1 MLNESILRTLELIK
15 QGKVNLNNLRKATF
29 SQPAN
34 ATSGLQL
41 YDLEAPAKQL
51 IPIILPLLSST
62 TRSGGGKSI
71 QANWQVVTGQNTGK
85 ATAGVP
91 EGKRNSTLAF
101 AQARYNA
108 VYKTLSMEGSATL
121 QATLAAQG
129 FDDVRGRSRSMSV
142 NSLFVEQE
150 RIMFGGNTTSTGIA
164 LGTGPTPV
172 VTTASTS
179 GGAITT
185 AAAFVRVVPL
195 SVEGMNQASVSATGI
210 PTGGVRTVQPADG
223 SATYTVNLGNGAIG
237 AEGTVG
243 SMTGSTNQVKA
254 TWANVKGAAGYAL
267 YYGATTGAANQ
278 TIMAITTNTFYTFTT
293 DKNAGNQAANAANL
307 NTDNSQ
313 DQYVYD
319 GMYTQTIASN
329 TAGTGGYFLSLNPT
343 GTAAGTLTADG
354 KGGINEFDAFLID
367 RYNLYKFTDFEI
379 HVGGNQMNNISKK
392 IRAGSASTPFM
403 VQVTDGKADI
413 TGGGRAVAYT
423 HPLTGKALPLVLNPN
438 VPDGTIFFKGTS
450 LPAWFAN
457 TNITTIWEVGE
468 RLSYTSMDWPLL
480 SWEYKTAAI
489 VDEVLK
495 GYVPFGNGVLSEVAI
510 G

>member
-1 MLNESILRTLELIK
+1 MLSESIIKTLELIK
-15 QGKVNLNNLRKATF
+15 QGKVNLQNLRKATF

-41 YDLEAPAKQL
+41 YDLETPAKQL
-51 IPIILPLLSST
+51 IPIILPLLAT
-62 TRSGGGKSI
+62 TPRSGGGKSI
-71 QANWQVVTGQNTGK
+71 QANWQVVTGQNTGNL
-85 ATAGVP
+85 TGGVP
-91 EGKRNSTLAF
+91 EGKRNGTLSFST
-101 AQARYNA
+101 ARYNA

-129 FDDVRGRSRSMSV
+129 FDDVRGRSRTMSL

-172 VTTASTS
+172 VTVASTT

-185 AAAFVRVVPL
+185 ANAFVRVVPL
-195 SVEGMNQASVSATGI
+195 SVEGIRQTTVSATGI
-210 PTGGVRTVQPADG
+210 PSGGKATITPADG
-223 SATYTVNLGNGAIG
+223 SSTYTVNLGNGAIS

-267 YYGATTGAANQ
+267 YYGSATGAANQ
-278 TIMAITTNTFYTFTT
+278 TIMAVTTNTFYTFTT
-293 DKNAGNQAANAANL
+293 DKNASNQAANAANL

-329 TAGTGGYFLSLNPT
+329 TAGTGGYFLSMNPT

-354 KGGINEFDAFLID
+354 KGGINEFNTFLID
-367 RYNLYKFTDFEI
+367 RYNNYKFTEFEI
-379 HVGGNQMNNISKK
+379 HVGGNQMNNISNK
-392 IRAGSASTPFM
+392 IRQGSSSTPFM
-403 VQVTDGKADI
+403 IQVQDGNANI
-413 TGGGRAVAYT
+413 RGGGRAIVYI
-423 HPLTGKALPLVLNPN
+423 HPLTGRELPIILNPN
-438 VPDGTIFFKGTS
+438 VPDGTIFFKGTQ

-457 TNITTIWEVGE
+457 TNISSIWEVGE